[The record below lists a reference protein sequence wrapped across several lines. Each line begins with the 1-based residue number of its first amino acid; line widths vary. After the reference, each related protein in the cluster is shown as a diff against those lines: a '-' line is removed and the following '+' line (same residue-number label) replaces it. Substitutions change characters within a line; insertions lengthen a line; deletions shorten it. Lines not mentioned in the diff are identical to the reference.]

1 MKKSLL
7 FASALALFATT
18 VSAQGFKAQQFYG
31 RLEQR
36 TALAV
41 TPLTKK
47 AAPRKVTLAA
57 NQRLAGLYKTDTYA
71 TSEQGLGLPSVP
83 GTLRAASFWPI
94 SVLQPYEGK
103 SLTQIRFAL
112 ANSCA
117 VSKVFIAGVTSQGA
131 VSELAT
137 GTVSAATSP
146 AGWSTVTLST
156 PWTVTTS
163 GYQAFMVGFYYT
175 QGSDQSAVSSYPLSL
190 VSEGDAQNVYV
201 YGNLGSGTGWY
212 NLGSDYGNLSVQG
225 IVEGEFPAEDLSV
238 NSLTLDKTYLKAG
251 EENSYTAVIAN
262 SGSKNAAYQMTVKLD
277 DNVIATIDKTD
288 SLLPSKTDSITRTFS
303 IPANATTGK
312 HKLTASITT
321 INGTTPT
328 ENTFDDNA
336 SANMGVYKDTKDRQM
351 NLIEHFTSNECT
363 YCYLG
368 EEFLEK
374 MYAGKKNYA
383 WVSYHGIQNGKIPDP
398 TNNAQADSIMAYE
411 KCKSFPSGGFDRSM
425 IEDFNDKTSFVGGI
439 GYKEQYHSQLAA
451 FFNEYIEELNT
462 TNPAFVKLNIT
473 PNYDAT
479 TRVLNVTVSGEGATG
494 ASKLLATNN
503 LYVYVLE
510 DSLAFNQYSN
520 GKWVANEN
528 HDHVFR
534 SALTGINGKAIT
546 WNGDNFSQTYTYT
559 VPASYKPEHMKVTA
573 FVAPALTTTAPSE
586 ARVNQAYEVTF
597 GGASTGISGV
607 TTNAANAYV
616 VARYNAAGQLVNGEQ
631 QGLNIVKMSNGKVI
645 KYIK

>member
-18 VSAQGFKAQQFYG
+18 VSAQSFKAQQFEG

-47 AAPRKVTLAA
+47 VAPRKATLAA

-71 TSEQGLGLPSVP
+71 TSEQGLGLPTVP

-137 GTVSAATSP
+137 GSVSAATSP
-146 AGWSTVTLST
+146 TGWSTVTLST

-163 GYQAFMVGFYYT
+163 GYQAFLVGFYYT
-175 QGSDQSAVSSYPLSL
+175 QGSDNTAVSSFPLSM

-288 SLLPSKTDSITRTFS
+288 SLLPSKTDSITKTFT

-368 EEFLEK
+368 EELLEK

-383 WVSYHGIQNGKIPDP
+383 WVSYHGIQQGKVPDP

-411 KCKSFPSGGFDRSM
+411 KCKSFPSAGFDRSM
-425 IEDFNDKTSFVGGI
+425 IEDYNDKTSFVGGL
-439 GYKEQYHSQLAA
+439 GYNEQYHSQLAA
-451 FFNEYIEELNT
+451 FFNEYIDELNT
-462 TNPAFVKLNIT
+462 AYPSFVTLSIT
-473 PNYDAT
+473 PNYDAA
-479 TRVLNVTVSGEGATG
+479 TRVLNVTVSGEGATD
-494 ASKLLATNN
+494 ASKLLADNN

-510 DSLAFNQYSN
+510 DSLAFDQYTK
-520 GKWVANEN
+520 GHWIQNEN

-607 TTNAANAYV
+607 TATSANAYV

-631 QGLNIVKMSNGKVI
+631 KGLNIVKMSDGKVI